1 MKENV
6 KVMKEREQIKGVLF
20 YLLQLYRALYKKIVQ
35 GVNMSQWVL
44 KHIVN
49 SIKTIRRLITHV
61 S

>member
-35 GVNMSQWVL
+35 GVNMSQ
-44 KHIVN
+44 
-49 SIKTIRRLITHV
+49 
-61 S
+61 